1 MKQCP
6 QCQLKYPNESTHCFV
21 DGVELAPLRD
31 PRIGTTLSGRY
42 LIEDVIGEGG
52 MATVYRAT
60 KGLGGRPCAIKVMSL
75 SYSDNDVI
83 RERFRREA
91 KAAQKLAHPNII
103 EIFDQGDTDDGTL
116 YLVMELLEG
125 EPLSDVVER
134 GKVALERALPIWIQ
148 IARALARAHDF
159 EVIHRDLKPENI
171 FLARDA
177 DGSEVVKLLDF
188 GIARSMHDKRLTGVG
203 EVFGTPQYMAPER
216 ITSIEAGPGADLYAV
231 GIIMFEMLT
240 GRLPFDGDDVAAF
253 FLKHLKEKP
262 LAPRSVDSS
271 IPEALDKLVL
281 QLLEKDPKD
290 RPVDAHRLHNDLVSI
305 AGTIGIRIPKERGLT
320 AGEPEGRA
328 PASSLAPAGVDSWL
342 RRTAVFEQMLRQVYK
357 TAPPGE
363 MLERLRQV
371 KKYVAE
377 ISGLRKKGAHDE
389 RLLAAVDKRGRE
401 TRERFGHAM
410 DALGV
415 DTSRA
420 RDEVR
425 AAQAEAEKFA
435 PRVEAAQ
442 RAVMRSHENILLW
455 EGRSGF
461 SEPYADLAEAYRA
474 TARRVDAWLQ
484 ERQRFTKYE
493 EAVTAKEGEVAD
505 LDFQIQELRNS
516 LASNEERVEA
526 ERNQCEA
533 RLSEVGGRA
542 VELESEL
549 LELAAQFCAPLRS
562 RPELKPLFQEL
573 EAGAAA

>member
-6 QCQLKYPNESTHCFV
+6 QCQLKYPNESTNCFV
-21 DGVELAPLRD
+21 DGVELAPLQD

-52 MATVYRAT
+52 MATVYRAK
-60 KGLGGRPCAIKVMSL
+60 KGLGGRHCAIKVMSM

-103 EIFDQGDTDDGTL
+103 EIFDQGDTEDGTL

-125 EPLSDVVER
+125 EPLADVVER
-134 GKVALERALPIWIQ
+134 GKVGLERALPIWIQ

-177 DGSEVVKLLDF
+177 DGDEVVKLLDF

-253 FLKHLKEKP
+253 FLKHLKEQP
-262 LAPRSVDSS
+262 LAPRSVDPS
-271 IPEALDKLVL
+271 IPKALDSLVL
-281 QLLEKDPKD
+281 QLMEKDPKD
-290 RPVDAHRLHNDLVSI
+290 RPVDAHRLHNDLVQI
-305 AGTIGIRIPKERGLT
+305 AGTIGIRIPKEKALKPGGS
-320 AGEPEGRA
+320 AGRP
-328 PASSLAPAGVDSWL
+328 PATSLAPAGVESWL
-342 RRTAVFEQMLRQVYK
+342 RRTAVFEQMLKQVYSK
-357 TAPPGE
+357 APPGE
-363 MLERLRQV
+363 MLDRLRRV
-371 KKYVAE
+371 KRFVAE
-377 ISGLRKKGAHDE
+377 ISELRKKGAHDE
-389 RLLAAVDKRGRE
+389 RLLATIDQQGRE
-401 TRERFGHAM
+401 TRERFGNAM
-410 DALGV
+410 HALGL
-415 DTSRA
+415 DTSHA
-420 RDEVR
+420 RDEAKGAQAAADEFSARVD
-425 AAQAEAEKFA
+425 AAQS
-435 PRVEAAQ
+435 RVMKA
-442 RAVMRSHENILLW
+442 HESVILW

-461 SEPYADLAEAYRA
+461 REPYADLAEAYRD
-474 TARRVDAWLQ
+474 TARAVDAWLQ
-484 ERQRFTKYE
+484 TRQQHVKLEQIVET
-493 EAVTAKEGEVAD
+493 KEGEVAD
-505 LDFQIQELRNS
+505 LDFQIQELRKA
-516 LASNEERVEA
+516 LANNEERVEA
-526 ERNQCEA
+526 ERDKCEA
-533 RLSEVGGRA
+533 RLSELGGRA
-542 VELESEL
+542 VALEAEL
-549 LELAAQFCAPLRS
+549 LELAAQFCAPLRG

>member
-6 QCQLKYPNESTHCFV
+6 QCQLKYPNESTNCFV

-60 KGLGGRPCAIKVMSL
+60 KGLGGRPCAIKVMSM

-116 YLVMELLEG
+116 YLVMEFLQG
-125 EPLSDVVER
+125 EPLSDLVEG
-134 GKVALERALPIWIQ
+134 GKVGLERALPIWIQ
-148 IARALARAHDF
+148 ISRALARAHDF

-171 FLARDA
+171 FLARGA
-177 DGSEVVKLLDF
+177 AGEEVVKLLDF
-188 GIARSMHDKRLTGVG
+188 GIARSMHDKRLTGAG

-231 GIIMFEMLT
+231 GIIMFEMMT

-262 LAPRSVDSS
+262 LAPRSVDPS
-271 IPEALDKLVL
+271 IPAALDTLVL

-290 RPVDAHRLHNDLVSI
+290 RPVDAHRLHSDLVRI
-305 AGTIGIRIPKERGLT
+305 AGTIGIRVPKQEGLT
-320 AGEPEGRA
+320 EVSSASRQPV
-328 PASSLAPAGVDSWL
+328 SSLAPAGVDSWL
-342 RRTAVFEQMLRQVYK
+342 RRTAVFEQMLERVYAK
-357 TAPPGE
+357 APPGE
-363 MLERLRQV
+363 MLERLRRV
-371 KKYVAE
+371 KRLVAE
-377 ISGLRKKGAHDE
+377 ISELRKKGAHDE
-389 RLLAAVDKRGRE
+389 GLLAAVDKRGRE

-410 DALGV
+410 HALGE

-420 RDEVR
+420 RDEVKV
-425 AAQAEAEKFA
+425 AQAAADKFS

-442 RAVMRSHENILLW
+442 RVVLRCHGSVILW

-461 SEPYADLAEAYRA
+461 REPYADLAEAYRES
-474 TARRVDAWLQ
+474 ARAVDRWVQ
-484 ERQRFTKYE
+484 ERERHAKLE
-493 EAVTAKEGEVAD
+493 DLVEVKEGEVAD
-505 LDFQIQELRNS
+505 LDFQIQELRKA
-516 LASNEERVEA
+516 LAGNEERVQA
-526 ERNQCEA
+526 ERDQCEA
-533 RLSEVGGRA
+533 RLSELGGRA
-542 VELESEL
+542 VALESEL
-549 LELAAQFCAPLRS
+549 LELSAQFCAPLRS